1 VRGVECDGKD
11 EKMKIP
17 KWLIVVA
24 LGIGGLMWWHQ
35 GGNLPD
41 FVPDWLRSTTSVNS
55 LEATEYSLIG
65 GFPAAASRAVFKKL
79 TALSHGENSEAIEEL
94 KGQGLVW
101 ETIDGQRVRVLS
113 RKRGSKVVE
122 VQNIGSFDS
131 YWTYADA
138 LGK

>member
-1 VRGVECDGKD
+1 
-11 EKMKIP
+11 MKIP

-24 LGIGGLMWWHQ
+24 LSIGGLMWWHQ

-41 FVPDWLRSTTSVNS
+41 FVPDWLRSTTPVNS
-55 LEATEYSLIG
+55 LDATEYSLIG
-65 GFPAAASRAVFKKL
+65 GFPAAASRAAFKKL
-79 TALSHGENSEAIEEL
+79 TALSHGENSETIGEL
-94 KGQGLVW
+94 RDQGLVW
-101 ETIDGQRVRVLS
+101 ETVDGQRVRVLS

>member
-1 VRGVECDGKD
+1 
-11 EKMKIP
+11 MKIP

-24 LGIGGLMWWHQ
+24 LGLGGLMWWHQ

-55 LEATEYSLIG
+55 PETTEYSLIG
-65 GFPAAASRAVFKKL
+65 GFPAAASRVVFKKL
-79 TALSHGENSEAIEEL
+79 TALSHGENSETIEEL
-94 KGQGLVW
+94 KDQGLAW

-122 VQNIGSFDS
+122 VQNIGSSDS

>member
-1 VRGVECDGKD
+1 
-11 EKMKIP
+11 MKIP

-24 LGIGGLMWWHQ
+24 LGLGGFLWWYH

-55 LEATEYSLIG
+55 PDTTEYTLIG
-65 GFPAAASRAVFKKL
+65 GFPAAVSRAVFKKL
-79 TALSHGENSEAIEEL
+79 TALSQGEKSETIEDL
-94 KGQGLVW
+94 RDQGLVW

-122 VQNIGSFDS
+122 VQNIGSSDS

-138 LGK
+138 LAK

>member
-1 VRGVECDGKD
+1 
-11 EKMKIP
+11 MKIP

-24 LGIGGLMWWHQ
+24 LGLGGLIWWHQ

-41 FVPDWLRSTTSVNS
+41 FVPDWLRGTTSVNS
-55 LEATEYSLIG
+55 PEATEYILIG

-79 TALSHGENSEAIEEL
+79 AALSHGENSETVEEL
-94 KGQGLVW
+94 KDQGLVW

-113 RKRGSKVVE
+113 RKRGSKVLE

-131 YWTYADA
+131 YWTYVDA

>member
-1 VRGVECDGKD
+1 
-11 EKMKIP
+11 MKIP

-24 LGIGGLMWWHQ
+24 LGLGGFLWWYH

-41 FVPDWLRSTTSVNS
+41 FVPDWLRSTTSVS
-55 LEATEYSLIG
+55 SPDSTEYSLIG

-79 TALSHGENSEAIEEL
+79 TALSQGEKSETIEDL
-94 KGQGLVW
+94 RDQGLVW

-113 RKRGSKVVE
+113 KKRGSKVVE
-122 VQNIGSFDS
+122 VQNIGSSDS

-138 LGK
+138 LAK

>member
-1 VRGVECDGKD
+1 
-11 EKMKIP
+11 MKIP

-24 LGIGGLMWWHQ
+24 LGLGGLMWWYQ

-41 FVPDWLRSTTSVNS
+41 FVPDWLRVSTPNTSTD
-55 LEATEYSLIG
+55 ATEYSLIG
-65 GFPAAASRAVFKKL
+65 GFPAAASRAMFKKL
-79 TALSHGENSEAIEEL
+79 TTLSHGEKAETIEEL
-94 KGQGLVW
+94 KDQGLVW
-101 ETIDGQRVRVLS
+101 ETLDGQRVRVVS

-131 YWTYADA
+131 YWTYAEA

>member
-1 VRGVECDGKD
+1 
-11 EKMKIP
+11 
-17 KWLIVVA
+17 
-24 LGIGGLMWWHQ
+24 MWWHQ

-55 LEATEYSLIG
+55 PDATEYSLIG
-65 GFPAAASRAVFKKL
+65 GFSAAASRAVFKKL
-79 TALSHGENSEAIEEL
+79 TALSHGENSETVKEL
-94 KGQGLVW
+94 KDQGLVW

-122 VQNIGSFDS
+122 VQNIGSYDS

>member
-1 VRGVECDGKD
+1 
-11 EKMKIP
+11 
-17 KWLIVVA
+17 
-24 LGIGGLMWWHQ
+24 MWWHQ

-55 LEATEYSLIG
+55 PEDTEYRLIG

-79 TALSHGENSEAIEEL
+79 TALSHGKNSETIEEL
-94 KGQGLVW
+94 KDQGLVW

-131 YWTYADA
+131 YWTYKDA
-138 LGK
+138 LGR